1 MVLYNYSKVY
11 TFVSILNS
19 LNEHSVEYADNYD
32 AHMCEQQSQN
42 RASQDAFDFFYANT
56 KEYVYTNNEYVYV
69 IQYTLSNIHYNSRY
83 DNYGEYVLSSTTKN
97 YKKTKF

>member
-56 KEYVYTNNEYVYV
+56 KEYVYTNNEYVY
-69 IQYTLSNIHYNSRY
+69 TLSNTHYRIYIITRSES
-83 DNYGEYVLSSTTKN
+83 NYGEYVLS
-97 YKKTKF
+97 